1 MLALITES
9 ALDIGFGI
17 IWWATKKT
25 GSALSY
31 GISYLWSGE
40 ADPEPDEE
48 EQFIKMSE
56 FRGILEENNRQIKE
70 LSEKLVKLDA
80 IKEI

>member
-1 MLALITES
+1 MLQLITQS
-9 ALDIGFGI
+9 VLDIGFGI
-17 IWWATKKT
+17 IWWTTKKT

-40 ADPEPDEE
+40 VEQEEEE
-48 EQFIKMSE
+48 EQYIKMSE
-56 FRGILEENNRQIKE
+56 FKEILEENNRQIKE
-70 LSEKLVKLDA
+70 LSDKLDA